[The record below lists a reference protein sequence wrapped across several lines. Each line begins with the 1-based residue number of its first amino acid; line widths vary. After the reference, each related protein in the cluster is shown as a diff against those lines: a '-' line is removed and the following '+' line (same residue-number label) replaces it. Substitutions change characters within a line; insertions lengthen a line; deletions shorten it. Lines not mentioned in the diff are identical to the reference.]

1 MLDEVIDPA
10 IVEAEQL
17 SETGAAQAK
26 PGEGVAGT
34 SSEAETD
41 EQKTARAVEEGK
53 EANRKKEEKRQTSF
67 QRRVHELTA
76 DKYAERARADELM
89 KQNQR
94 LLDLYGSRGTTQQAQ
109 PQAGEPKREGFES
122 YEDFVTA
129 RAEYRAEQKVTAALE
144 KFTAT
149 QQETQTRTARETDQA
164 AAERQF
170 QERRAE
176 LEKKVPD
183 YREVIE
189 DWQPKLPD
197 AVIDMIVRHPEGPN
211 LSYHFAKSPELE
223 AKIRNAPSYMQGIM
237 LGEILATL
245 KGSVKETSAPA
256 PGKPVGGKVA
266 PSSDGHY
273 SGPPDGYFAWA
284 NKHLK

>member
-1 MLDEVIDPA
+1 MPDEVIDPVLA
-10 IVEAEQL
+10 AEQL
-17 SETGAAQAK
+17 SETGEAQAMS
-26 PGEGVAGT
+26 GEGVADT

-41 EQKTARAVEEGK
+41 EQKTARAVAEGN
-53 EANRKKEEKRQTSF
+53 EANRKREEKRQTSF
-67 QRRVHELTA
+67 QRRVDELTA
-76 DKYAERARADELM
+76 DKYAERQRADELM

-94 LLDLYGSRGTTQQAQ
+94 LLDLYGNRSATQQTQ
-109 PQAGEPKREGFES
+109 PQDGEPKREGFES

-144 KFTAT
+144 KFTAA
-149 QQETQTRTARETDQA
+149 QQETQTRTARDSDQA
-164 AAERQF
+164 AAEKLFR
-170 QERRAE
+170 ERRSD

-183 YREVIE
+183 YQEVIE
-189 DWQPKLPD
+189 GWQPKLPD

-223 AKIRNAPSYMQGIM
+223 AKVREAPSYMQGIV

-245 KGSVKETSAPA
+245 KSSAKETSAPA
-256 PGKPVGGKVA
+256 PGRPVGGKVA

-284 NKHLK
+284 SKHLK